1 MKRDS
6 NYFDPNWAVYFLW
19 AVLQLYSITKPSAN
33 VQMCSIKDAI
43 TYGLRKANYKDVIN
57 NKWSSVERMCYLF
70 LFSSFD
76 SSRRHTRQ
84 DANSS
89 RQEKIW
95 ARLGGKYRHHPE
107 PIVLKLGRGG
117 TSF

>member
-1 MKRDS
+1 M
-6 NYFDPNWAVYFLW
+6 
-19 AVLQLYSITKPSAN
+19 T
-33 VQMCSIKDAI
+33 VQMRSTKDAI

-57 NKWSSVERMCYLF
+57 NKWSSVERMCFLF
-70 LFSSFD
+70 LFSYFD

-84 DANSS
+84 TANSS

-95 ARLGGKYRHHPE
+95 ARLVAKSRDNPDPVVLNRINQSQGG
-107 PIVLKLGRGG
+107 GGGG